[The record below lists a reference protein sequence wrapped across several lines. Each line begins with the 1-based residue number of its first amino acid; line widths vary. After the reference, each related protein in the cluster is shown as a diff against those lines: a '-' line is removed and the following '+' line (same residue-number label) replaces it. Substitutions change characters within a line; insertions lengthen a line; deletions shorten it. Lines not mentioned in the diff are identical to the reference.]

1 MTVGFEPLQSASRPT
16 LATKSSMYHR
26 SCPICSGKRTAY
38 AFSHEGYRICR
49 CDDCTFMFV
58 NPQPSDEVL
67 AKIYNETYFIG
78 SMSGESGIAQDVKR
92 ATARHY
98 LRLMELYCGS
108 PLRGRVLEIG
118 CGRGEF
124 ILEAVEHG
132 LEAVGVEYAEASASQ
147 ARALVEGRAR
157 ILTGDID
164 SANLPDGSFDY
175 CVFADVIEHVRDPA
189 AFIERVWRA
198 LKPGGTVFIA
208 TPSIDSPT
216 ARLMRENWMEFKLEH
231 LSYFN
236 RHTLDQLLHRHHF
249 SDIQT
254 GAGYKVLTLDYIS
267 SHFQR
272 YPVGGLLGLIPKAL
286 RILPASVREEP
297 RFFRSSGIIA
307 CATKGQRHPVRRLSI
322 IVPVYNEA
330 ATVTELLQLL
340 EAKTLDGLQKEIIL
354 VESNST
360 DGSREIVQRYAGR
373 AGWKVILQDRP
384 QGKGFAVRAGLAEA
398 TGDYVLIQDSDLE
411 YDLEDYDVLLE
422 PLLSGRES
430 FVLGARHGKRSWWK
444 LRRFSDRPASAL
456 LLNFGHYLF
465 ASAINVMFG
474 LRLRD
479 PFTMYKV
486 FRRDCIYGL
495 KFECNR
501 FDFDY
506 ELLLKLVLR
515 GYRPIEIAVNYR
527 SRSFSEGKKVRF
539 IQDPLLWIKALYR
552 LRFRTPRSDLTS
564 LAHEAQRDIL

>member
-1 MTVGFEPLQSASRPT
+1 MQ
-16 LATKSSMYHR
+16 HR
-26 SCPICSGKRTAY
+26 SCPICSGKRTVY
-38 AFSHEGYRICR
+38 AFSHQGYRICR

-58 NPQPSDEVL
+58 NPQPSDAVL
-67 AKIYNETYFIG
+67 AEIYNETYFIG
-78 SMSGESGIAQDVKR
+78 SMTGEPAIVQDVKR

-98 LRLMELYCGS
+98 LRLMELYSG
-108 PLRGRVLEIG
+108 PLRGRLLEIG

-124 ILEAVEHG
+124 LLESVERG
-132 LEAVGVEYAEASASQ
+132 LETVGVEYAEASASQ
-147 ARALVEGRAR
+147 ARTLLQGRAE
-157 ILTGDID
+157 IVTGDID
-164 SANLPDGSFDY
+164 SAGLPDASFDY

-189 AFIERVWRA
+189 AFIEQVWRV
-198 LKPGGTVFIA
+198 LKPGGMVFIA
-208 TPSIDSPT
+208 TPSIDSPS
-216 ARLMRENWMEFKLEH
+216 ARFMRENWMELKLEH

-236 RHTLDQLLHRHHF
+236 PHTLDQLLHRHHF
-249 SDIQT
+249 ADIQT
-254 GAGYKVLTLDYIS
+254 GAGYKVLTLDYIR
-267 SHFQR
+267 SHFDR
-272 YPVGGLLGLIPKAL
+272 YPVGGLLGLIPKMMGL
-286 RILPASVREEP
+286 VPAGMRRQP

-307 CATKGQRHPVRRLSI
+307 CATRGPSQPIRRLSI

-340 EAKTLDGLQKEIIL
+340 EAKTLEGLEKEIIL

-360 DGSREIVQRYAGR
+360 DGSREIVQRYADR
-373 AGWKVILQDRP
+373 EGWKVILQDKAR
-384 QGKGFAVRAGLAEA
+384 GKGFAVREGLAQA

-430 FVLGARHGKRSWWK
+430 FVLGARHGKRAWWK

-465 ASAINVMFG
+465 ATAINVMFG

-486 FRRDCIYGL
+486 FRRDCIYNL
-495 KFECNR
+495 TFECNR

-515 GYRPIEIAVNYR
+515 GYRPVEIAVNYR

-539 IQDPLLWIKALYR
+539 IKDPLLWIKALYR

-564 LAHEAQRDIL
+564 MAREARRGIL

>member
-1 MTVGFEPLQSASRPT
+1 MQ
-16 LATKSSMYHR
+16 HR
-26 SCPICSGKRTAY
+26 SCPICSGKRIAY
-38 AFSHEGYRICR
+38 AFSHAGYRICR
-49 CDDCTFMFV
+49 CGDCTFMFV

-67 AKIYNETYFIG
+67 AKIYSHTYFIG
-78 SMSGESGIAQDVKR
+78 SIEGEPALARDVKR

-98 LRLMELYCGS
+98 LRMMALYGG
-108 PLRGRVLEIG
+108 PLRGRILEIG

-124 ILEAVEHG
+124 ILEAVDQG
-132 LEAVGVEYAEASASQ
+132 LEAVGIEYAEASAAQ
-147 ARALVEGRAR
+147 ARELVGGQAK
-157 ILTGDID
+157 ILTGDIH
-164 SANLPDGSFDY
+164 SVELPEASFDY

-189 AFIERVWRA
+189 AFIEQVWRL
-198 LKPGGTVFIA
+198 LKPGGLVFIA
-208 TPSIDSPT
+208 TPSVDSPS

-249 SDIQT
+249 TDVQT
-254 GAGYKVLTLDYIS
+254 GAGYKVLTLDYIR
-267 SHFQR
+267 SHFHR
-272 YPVGGLLGLIPKAL
+272 YPVNGTFSFVPALLGV
-286 RILPASVREEP
+286 LPESVREKP

-307 CATKGQRHPVRRLSI
+307 CGRRGHRRPIRRLSI
-322 IVPVYNEA
+322 VVPVYNEA

-340 EAKTLDGLQKEIIL
+340 EAKQVEGLEKEIIV

-360 DGSREIVQRYAGR
+360 DGSHEVVQRYAGR
-373 AGWKVILQDRP
+373 PGWKIILQDRP

-411 YDLEDYDVLLE
+411 YDLEDYDILLE
-422 PLLSGRES
+422 PLLAGRES
-430 FVLGARHGKRSWWK
+430 FVLGARHGKRAWWK

-465 ASAINVMFG
+465 ATAINVMFG
-474 LRLRD
+474 LRLHD

-486 FRRDCIYGL
+486 FRRDCIHGMT
-495 KFECNR
+495 FRCNR

-527 SRSFSEGKKVRF
+527 SRSFSEGKKVSFFR
-539 IQDPLLWIKALYR
+539 DPLLWIQALYQ
-552 LRFRTPRSDLTS
+552 LRFRTPRSDLSS
-564 LAHEAQRDIL
+564 LARQAQEEILSD

>member
-1 MTVGFEPLQSASRPT
+1 MH
-16 LATKSSMYHR
+16 HR
-26 SCPICSGKRTAY
+26 SCPICSGKRIAY

-49 CDDCTFMFV
+49 CGDCTFMFV

-67 AKIYNETYFIG
+67 AGIYNETYFIG
-78 SMSGESGIAQDVKR
+78 SMTGESAIAQDVKR

-98 LRLMELYCGS
+98 LRLMELYTGGAV
-108 PLRGRVLEIG
+108 RGRVLEIG

-124 ILEAVEHG
+124 ILEAVSHG
-132 LEAVGVEYAEASASQ
+132 LEAVGVEYAEASALQ
-147 ARALVEGRAR
+147 ARALLEGRAE

-164 SANLPDGSFDY
+164 SAQLPAASFDY
-175 CVFADVIEHVRDPA
+175 CLFADVIEHVRNPA
-189 AFIERVWRA
+189 AFIDQVWRV
-198 LKPGGTVFIA
+198 LKPGGMVFIA
-208 TPSIDSPT
+208 TPSIDSPS
-216 ARLMRENWMEFKLEH
+216 ARFMRENWMEFKLEH

-249 SDIQT
+249 TDIQT
-254 GAGYKVLTLDYIS
+254 GAGYKVLTLDYIR

-272 YPVGGLLGLIPKAL
+272 YPVNGALTLIPKLLQVLPGGL
-286 RILPASVREEP
+286 RRQP

-307 CATKGQRHPVRRLSI
+307 CAIRGPRHASRRLSI

-330 ATVTELLQLL
+330 ATVTELLRLL
-340 EAKTLDGLQKEIIL
+340 EAKTLEGLEKEIIL

-360 DGSREIVQRYAGR
+360 DGSREIVQRYSGR
-373 AGWKVILQDRP
+373 DGWKVILQDKPR
-384 QGKGFAVRAGLAEA
+384 GKGFAVREGLAQA

-465 ASAINVMFG
+465 ATAINVMFG

-486 FRRDCIYGL
+486 FRRDCIYNL

-515 GYRPIEIAVNYR
+515 GYRPVEIAVNYR
-527 SRSFSEGKKVRF
+527 SRSFSEGKKVHF
-539 IQDPLLWIKALYR
+539 IKDPLLWIKALYR
-552 LRFRTPRSDLTS
+552 LRFRTPPSDLTS
-564 LAHEAQRDIL
+564 LAREARRGIV